1 MIAYANIANEE
12 TKQVNIVAGK
22 MVKLLGAVEMEV
34 EQAYNGA
41 WYVKGYAPAKPEPTL
56 EEQVYALESQYQMT
70 RWQREGILAE
80 GSLYS
85 DYTKAKAQE
94 IEDLAAELRTA
105 EKASEVE
112 EVVISKTENT
122 TNVEDGWNG

>member
-1 MIAYANIANEE
+1 MIKYAKIINEE
-12 TKQVNIVAGK
+12 TKECSVG
-22 MVKLLGAVEMEV
+22 LGIDATYYASLGMEEMEV
-34 EQAYNGA
+34 EEAYNHK
-41 WYVKGYAPAKPEPTL
+41 WYVKGYAPKKPEPTL

-112 EVVISKTENT
+112 EVVVSEKENT
-122 TNVEDGWNG
+122 TWDL

>member
-1 MIAYANIANEE
+1 MFAKIINQE
-12 TKQVNIVAGK
+12 TKEVQIVSGE
-22 MVKLLGAVEMEV
+22 KLIKLYGATEMEV

-41 WYVKGYAPAKPEPTL
+41 WYVKGYAPKKPEPTL
-56 EEQVYALESQYQMT
+56 EEQVASLEQAYGMT

-94 IEDLAAELRTA
+94 IEELAAELRTA

-112 EVVISKTENT
+112 EVVISETENT
-122 TNVEDGWNG
+122 NL

>member
-1 MIAYANIANEE
+1 
-12 TKQVNIVAGK
+12 
-22 MVKLLGAVEMEV
+22 MEV
-34 EQAYNGA
+34 EQAYNGS
-41 WYVKGYAPAKPEPTL
+41 WYVKGFAPKKPEPTL
-56 EEQVYALESQYQMT
+56 EEQVASLEIKYQMT

-85 DYTKAKAQE
+85 EYTKAKAQE

-122 TNVEDGWNG
+122 VEKGEGW